1 VHLASL
7 FRLTFIPTRAAP
19 KGEVRTA
26 EELRQHYVIERGLAD
41 RLRNAP
47 AAARRQLYHEVYD
60 ELLRRVPHHPMLRAR
75 FDAHEQDRRA
85 RAVEQQLAFLNRF
98 FTPRTI
104 FMEIGAGDCA
114 VSLGAAGYV
123 ERVYSIEVS
132 EEIVSTV
139 RSPSNMKLVLS
150 DGLAI
155 PVPEETV
162 NVAFSDQLMEHLH
175 PDDAREQLQNIYR
188 CLAPGG
194 MYVCVT
200 PSKLYGPRDISA
212 GFDEEATGLHLREYS
227 ARELRTMLHQVG
239 FRKVSFYAG
248 ARGTFMRVPYALIA
262 FAESVL
268 GRLPYRIRKLL
279 ADNAPMRA
287 LLGVRV
293 GATK

>member
-1 VHLASL
+1 
-7 FRLTFIPTRAAP
+7 
-19 KGEVRTA
+19 VRTA

-75 FDAHEQDRRA
+75 FDAQEQDRRA
-85 RAVEQQLAFLNRF
+85 RAVEQQLAFLKQF

-114 VSLGAAGYV
+114 LSLGAASYV

-150 DGLAI
+150 DGLSI
-155 PVPEETV
+155 PVPEESV

-175 PDDAREQLQNIYR
+175 PDDAREQLKNIYR
-188 CLAPGG
+188 SLSPGG
-194 MYVCVT
+194 RYLCVT

-212 GFDEEATGLHLREYS
+212 GFDETATGLHLREYS
-227 ARELRTMLHQVG
+227 ACELSGILREVG
-239 FRKVSFYAG
+239 FRKVDFYAG
-248 ARGTFMRVPYALIA
+248 ARGAYIRVPSMLIA
-262 FAESVL
+262 VAESVL
-268 GRLPYRIRKLL
+268 GILPCRIRKRL

-293 GATK
+293 GAVK